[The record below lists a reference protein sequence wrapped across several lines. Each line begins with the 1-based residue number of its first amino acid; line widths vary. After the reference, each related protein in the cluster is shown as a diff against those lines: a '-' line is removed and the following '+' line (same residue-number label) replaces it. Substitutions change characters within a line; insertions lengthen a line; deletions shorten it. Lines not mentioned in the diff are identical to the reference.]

1 MSDLTPFERL
11 AKLRALEEW
20 LDWQLR
26 DTRRK
31 IAQAADEVRTVHGYV
46 TEQERRAGKAVGA
59 TIHIADC
66 PRIAQAVTA
75 ISDTD
80 ARQAITRDP
89 GFMHPCAHCRPD
101 IALGTAKADG
111 S

>member
-1 MSDLTPFERL
+1 MSELSPFERL

-31 IAQAADEVRTVHGYV
+31 IEQVAAETRATHGYV
-46 TEQERRAGKAVGA
+46 TEPERRAGKAVGA
-59 TIHIADC
+59 TIHTADC
-66 PRIAQAVTA
+66 PRIGQAVTA

-89 GFMHPCAHCRPD
+89 TFMHPCAHCRPD
-101 IALGTAKADG
+101 IALGTAKASD
-111 S
+111 

>member
-1 MSDLTPFERL
+1 MSELSPFERL

-31 IAQAADEVRTVHGYV
+31 IEQVAEQARTTHGYV
-46 TEQERRAGKAVGA
+46 TEQERHAGNGVGV

-66 PRIAQAVTA
+66 PRIGQAVTA

-80 ARQAITRDP
+80 ARQALTRDP
-89 GFMHPCAHCRPD
+89 TFMHPCAHCRPD
-101 IALGTAKADG
+101 IALGTAKAGD